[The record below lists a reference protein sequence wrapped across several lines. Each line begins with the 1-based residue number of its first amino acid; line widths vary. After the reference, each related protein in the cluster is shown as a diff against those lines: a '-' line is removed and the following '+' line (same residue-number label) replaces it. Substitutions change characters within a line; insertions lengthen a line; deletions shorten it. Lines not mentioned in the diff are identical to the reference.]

1 MERDL
6 LIRGMAEIQT
16 GFFTHEIQLRRL
28 DELGDPLKAV
38 DEAVDFEMFRPLLDT
53 LLGPRTTGPGRPPWD
68 RVRMFKILVLQ
79 LVRGLSDEK
88 LEFDLID
95 SASAQRFAG
104 LSPHDKVPDSRT
116 VWLFRD
122 RLAKA
127 KLPGGGDAG
136 GTDGVR
142 ALFELFHRELA
153 AKGLLCREGKTVDA
167 MIVEVPR
174 QRNPKEE
181 NKQIKNGEVPADWRK
196 QPRKLAQKDTDAR
209 WTLKRGRAYYGYKNS
224 IVGGNGDGFIHG
236 YLVAPANAHDSKIVP
251 DCYFEAAEG
260 GTAAYG
266 DSAYCQ
272 QRIAERLAR
281 AGIESRIHE
290 QKLAGQELS
299 EGQKE
304 SNRVKSKV
312 RARIEHRFGRMRM
325 CLKGLAIRSIGLE
338 RCRATIGMLN
348 LVHNLMEYTRLS
360 PRPAAVA

>member
-1 MERDL
+1 
-6 LIRGMAEIQT
+6 MAEIQT

-38 DEAVDFEMFRPLLDT
+38 GEAVDFGMFRPLLDT
-53 LLGPRTTGPGRPPWD
+53 LLGVRGTGPGRPPWD
-68 RVRMFKILVLQ
+68 RVLMFKILVLQ

-88 LEFDLID
+88 LEFELID

-122 RLAKA
+122 TLAKSR
-127 KLPGGGDAG
+127 LPAQEEGAEGI
-136 GTDGVR
+136 DGVR
-142 ALFELFHRELA
+142 ALFDIFHRELA

-181 NKQIKNGEVPADWRK
+181 NLQIKKGEVPATWQDK
-196 QPRKLAQKDTDAR
+196 PRKLSQKDTDAR

-224 IVGGNGDGFIHG
+224 IAGGNGDCFIHG
-236 YLVAPANAHDSKIVP
+236 YVVAPATAHDSKIVP
-251 DCYFEAAEG
+251 ECFFKGEEQ

-266 DSAYCQ
+266 DSAYTHKD
-272 QRIAERLAR
+272 IAARLAG

-290 QKLAGQELS
+290 QRLAGKELS
-299 EGQKE
+299 EEQKE

-312 RARIEHRFGRMRM
+312 RARIEHRFGRMRT
-325 CLKGLAIRSIGLE
+325 CLKGLAIRSIGLV
-338 RCRATIGMLN
+338 RCRAAIGMLN
-348 LVHNLMEYTRLS
+348 LVYNLMEYARLR
-360 PRPAAVA
+360 PRPMVVA